1 MRKLKQESLDAA
13 FTKLYEETYDS
24 VLRYII
30 CRCAAPSD
38 IGDLVQNT
46 YLALYQRLRR
56 SGEPVRDPQHYVMR
70 IARNEL
76 YHHYGAA
83 SMLRN
88 CLPVFSPHDEEES
101 FEAIEREL
109 LDVESDPD
117 DQVLCDEIWA
127 FLSHGDPLTFRIFIL
142 YFSQD
147 LGLREIA
154 QALHL
159 NENTVKSRL
168 YRTLKQ

>member
-56 SGEPVRDPQHYVMR
+56 SGEPVRDPQHYACASPVM
-70 IARNEL
+70 
-76 YHHYGAA
+76 
-83 SMLRN
+83 
-88 CLPVFSPHDEEES
+88 S
-101 FEAIEREL
+101 FI
-109 LDVESDPD
+109 
-117 DQVLCDEIWA
+117 I
-127 FLSHGDPLTFRIFIL
+127 IM
-142 YFSQD
+142 
-147 LGLREIA
+147 A
-154 QALHL
+154 QPAC
-159 NENTVKSRL
+159 
-168 YRTLKQ
+168 

>member
-117 DQVLCDEIWA
+117 DQVL
-127 FLSHGDPLTFRIFIL
+127 
-142 YFSQD
+142 
-147 LGLREIA
+147 
-154 QALHL
+154 
-159 NENTVKSRL
+159 
-168 YRTLKQ
+168 

>member
-1 MRKLKQESLDAA
+1 MIPC
-13 FTKLYEETYDS
+13 
-24 VLRYII
+24 LRYII

-142 YFSQD
+142 YF
-147 LGLREIA
+147 RRIWA
-154 QALHL
+154 FVRLH
-159 NENTVKSRL
+159 RL
-168 YRTLKQ
+168 SISMKTRSKAVCTARLSN

>member
-56 SGEPVRDPQHYVMR
+56 
-70 IARNEL
+70 
-76 YHHYGAA
+76 
-83 SMLRN
+83 
-88 CLPVFSPHDEEES
+88 
-101 FEAIEREL
+101 
-109 LDVESDPD
+109 
-117 DQVLCDEIWA
+117 
-127 FLSHGDPLTFRIFIL
+127 
-142 YFSQD
+142 
-147 LGLREIA
+147 
-154 QALHL
+154 
-159 NENTVKSRL
+159 
-168 YRTLKQ
+168 

>member
-88 CLPVFSPHDEEES
+88 CLPVFPRTMRRNPLKPSNASCWMWRRIQMTKSSAMKFGSSSPV
-101 FEAIEREL
+101 AIR
-109 LDVESDPD
+109 
-117 DQVLCDEIWA
+117 
-127 FLSHGDPLTFRIFIL
+127 
-142 YFSQD
+142 
-147 LGLREIA
+147 
-154 QALHL
+154 
-159 NENTVKSRL
+159 
-168 YRTLKQ
+168 